1 MADYSELKR
10 KAQEI
15 KDEVKAGANTANRV
29 GLALEETVKALEVEN
44 QRAEQAEVSL
54 ENFVQLLQ
62 DETEDLQSIR
72 DDVERLGSDKADKS
86 ALEATNKEVSKKQNK
101 LDNYK
106 EDPSNG
112 SVEIFAQDKVSV
124 SNDSQGGVSC
134 VEVYNE
140 EDTEGIIPVA
150 RMSADKE
157 NGDYASVTVKGNE
170 VHIDGDAVK
179 VNGEDLESFRT
190 TVVNDLTTGGADK
203 ALSAE
208 MGKELGGGLTELS
221 MKTKHIHATETD
233 GTIEEIVICNNDETE
248 EIVKINNKGLTAKK
262 IFNSSGEEIESS
274 GMSVIDEDPATLEIC
289 DEKQQPILVIDSKGN
304 VRTAFFNSLNV
315 AENKFKGKTMLYIG
329 DSISTGNI
337 WHWKGYIK
345 DCIGLN
351 YVNYNIN
358 DTVNVTPAVGGITI
372 RPHNDDDTRPMN
384 AGAAEVGSGAK
395 SIWWRCCN
403 KRLGIYDFD
412 YINLFGGTND
422 IYDNNLNVGTID
434 DTPLL
439 DTDVEDLSALD
450 LSQVSFAS
458 ALMGCIEM
466 LQRDFPGKQI
476 FICTLLY
483 NGYARTPDVVK
494 IQMLAAQKYGLKV
507 VPFYYSELNSQNYQ
521 WLCDGFHPKQ
531 VAARI
536 MEKNFVQYI
545 NL

>member
-1 MADYSELKR
+1 MEDVK
-10 KAQEI
+10 EI
-15 KDEVKAGANTANRV
+15 RI
-29 GLALEETVKALEVEN
+29 
-44 QRAEQAEVSL
+44 VSL
-54 ENFVQLLQ
+54 TGEKEYSIEDSVARKDVQLITEGAPEAFDTFKEIAEYIAEDGATAAKLIEDVVKNSEAITEERERATGIESQLQ
-62 DETEDLQSIR
+62 
-72 DDVERLGSDKADKS
+72 ERLDAD
-86 ALEATNKEVSKKQNK
+86 KEVSQAT
-101 LDNYK
+101 DA
-106 EDPSNG
+106 
-112 SVEIFAQDKVSV
+112 EIKSKAMYGNTLHLTTYEDKVNLGGKSV
-124 SNDSQGGVSC
+124 DGQNTISQNIPSATTEKAGV
-134 VEVYNE
+134 
-140 EDTEGIIPVA
+140 
-150 RMSADKE
+150 MSAKDKR
-157 NGDYASVTVKGNE
+157 TV
-170 VHIDGDAVK
+170 
-179 VNGEDLESFRT
+179 ED
-190 TVVNDLTTGGADK
+190 V
-203 ALSAE
+203 
-208 MGKELGGGLTELS
+208 S

-233 GTIEEIVICNNDETE
+233 DTIEEIVICNDDETE
-248 EIVKINNKGLTAKK
+248 EIVKINNKGLTAKR
-262 IFNSSGEEIESS
+262 IFNSEGKEIESS
-274 GMSVIDEDPATLEIC
+274 GMSVVENNPATLEIC
-289 DEKQQPILVIDSKGN
+289 DEKQQPILIIDFNGN
-304 VRTAFFNSLNV
+304 LNTASFNSLNV
-315 AENKFKGKTMLYIG
+315 VENKYKGKSMLYIG

-345 DCIGLN
+345 DCIGLD
-351 YVNYNIN
+351 YVNYNTN
-358 DTVNVTPAVGGITI
+358 DAVNVTPAVGGITI

-439 DTDVEDLSALD
+439 DTDVEDLSTLD

-458 ALMGCIEM
+458 AFMGCIEM

-521 WLCDGFHPKQ
+521 WLCSGFHPNQ
-531 VAARI
+531 IAARI
-536 MEKNFVQYI
+536 MEKNFVEYI